1 MGEGERGKTDRLR
14 LQARQA
20 PLESGVY
27 LMKDADGR
35 IIYVGKAKAL
45 RNRLSSYFSGT
56 KELKTRHLVSRI
68 DQIEYIVTKDEY
80 EALLLENTL
89 IKQHSPR
96 YNINLKDGK
105 TYPVIKVTNEEFPRV
120 YRTRRVVDDGAR
132 YYGPFPSAQTVDGY
146 LKLIDDL
153 FPLRRCKRMR
163 ARSSPC
169 MYYHIGKCPGPCA
182 GKIDKRGYA
191 RIVKGITDLLEGKID
206 ALLAD
211 IDRRMAKEAAEL
223 RFEKAAA
230 LRDAR
235 AALLTF
241 QPENQVV
248 DFDPEDRDY
257 LAWAEDGHL
266 VSVAVF
272 QMRGGKLS
280 GRDLFRTRSA
290 AEEAETIQ
298 DFLSSYYGPGRLPPP
313 KVFLARPVDLGMV
326 AAYVERELG
335 VSSSFLSPD
344 EKRHQAVCAMAA
356 QNAREDIARRLRE
369 GGDPE
374 GVETLKRE
382 LGLPV
387 LPEHIEGFDIAQL
400 SGRYPVASLIVFRN
414 GIPDKK
420 GYRHFRLK
428 SLDGAIDDFE
438 SMREAVS
445 RRYSRAANEGAEL
458 PDLIMVDGGLGQVN
472 AAKSV
477 LDLLELDI
485 PVVGLAKREEE
496 IYFPG
501 KHEPLA
507 LSRHSPGL
515 RLLQRVRDETHRFAT
530 GLNQRL
536 RSKALKLVR
545 LESLDGV
552 GPARARNLIMAF
564 GSLEALAEQKAESV
578 AERARLPL
586 EVARR
591 VIDRLNSPDPAGGA
605 GGEGDA
611 GI

>member
-1 MGEGERGKTDRLR
+1 MDEGESGKTERLR
-14 LQARQA
+14 AVAREA

-45 RNRLSSYFSGT
+45 RNRLSSYFTGN
-56 KELKTRHLVSRI
+56 KEIKTRHLVSRI
-68 DQIEYIVTKDEY
+68 EQIEYIVTKDEY

-105 TYPVIKVTNEEFPRV
+105 TYPVIKVTGEEFPRV
-120 YRTRRVVDDGAR
+120 FRTRRVVDDGSR
-132 YYGPFPSAQTVDGY
+132 YYGPFPSAQTVDDY
-146 LKLIDDL
+146 LKLIEDL
-153 FPLRRCKRMR
+153 FPLRRCRRMR
-163 ARSSPC
+163 ARESPC

-191 RIVKGITDLLEGKID
+191 RIVKNVTDLLEGKID
-206 ALLAD
+206 ALVAD
-211 IDRRMAKEAAEL
+211 IDKRMAKEAAEL
-223 RFEKAAA
+223 HFEKAAS

-257 LAWAEDGHL
+257 VAWSEDGPL
-266 VSVAVF
+266 VSVVVF

-298 DFLSSYYGPGRLPPP
+298 DFLATYYGPGRLPPP
-313 KVFLARPVDLGMV
+313 KVFLAAPADVGLV
-326 AAYVERELG
+326 ADYVARELKADC
-335 VSSSFLSPD
+335 SFVAVP
-344 EKRHQAVCAMAA
+344 EETRHQAVCAMAA
-356 QNAREDIARRLRE
+356 QNAREDIVRRLRE
-369 GGDPE
+369 GGDSE
-374 GVETLKRE
+374 GVDSLRRE
-382 LGLPV
+382 LGLAEA
-387 LPEHIEGFDIAQL
+387 PERIEGFDIAQL
-400 SGRYPVASLIVFRN
+400 GGTYPVASLITFKN
-414 GIPDKK
+414 GAPDKK
-420 GYRHFRLK
+420 GYRYFRLK
-428 SLDGAIDDFE
+428 SLDGKIDDFE

-445 RRYSRAANEGAEL
+445 RRYARQANEGADL

-477 LDLLELDI
+477 IDLLELDI

-501 KHEPLA
+501 RSEPLR
-507 LSRHSPGL
+507 LPRHSPGL
-515 RLLQRVRDETHRFAT
+515 KLLQRVRDETHRFAT

-536 RSKALKLVR
+536 RSKALKLVK
-545 LESLDGV
+545 LESLEGV

-564 GSLEALAEQKAESV
+564 GSLEAIADQKPEAV
-578 AERARLPL
+578 AERARVPL
-586 EVARR
+586 EVAQR
-591 VIDRLNSPDPAGGA
+591 VLDKLNSPDP
-605 GGEGDA
+605 GD
-611 GI
+611 GKEE